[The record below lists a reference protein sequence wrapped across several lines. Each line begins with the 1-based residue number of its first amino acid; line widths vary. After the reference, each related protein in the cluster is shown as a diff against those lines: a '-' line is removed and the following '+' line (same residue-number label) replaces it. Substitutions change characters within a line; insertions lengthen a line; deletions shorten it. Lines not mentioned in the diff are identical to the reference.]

1 MNVSAKTEYASI
13 AMVELAAR
21 YQSEQ
26 PARLRDI
33 ATSQGI
39 PQQFLVQIMSQ
50 LKAAGLVT
58 STRGASG
65 GYRLVD
71 HPGNITL
78 ADIVSVVE
86 GNGGEATSA
95 LARPT
100 PTANALGRVWN
111 EIAES
116 RLTILRQVTLETLA
130 QQVGRTSQEMF
141 YI

>member
-1 MNVSAKTEYASI
+1 MNVSAKTEYAAI
-13 AMVELAAR
+13 AMVELAVR

-33 ATSQGI
+33 ATTQGI

-71 HPGNITL
+71 HPANVTL
-78 ADIVSVVE
+78 ADIVTVVE
-86 GNGGEATSA
+86 GNSGEATSA

-100 PTANALGRVWN
+100 PTATALGRIWS
-111 EIAES
+111 EIAQS
-116 RLTILRQVTLETLA
+116 RLKILQQVTLENLA